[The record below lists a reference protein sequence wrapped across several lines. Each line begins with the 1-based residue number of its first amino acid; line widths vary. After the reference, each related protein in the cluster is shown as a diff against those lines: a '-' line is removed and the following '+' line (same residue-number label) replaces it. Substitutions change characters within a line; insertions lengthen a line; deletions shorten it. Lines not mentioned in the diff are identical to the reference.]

1 MKMKKFKTM
10 LAMMLALFCV
20 GFAFTSC
27 GDDDSDNSG
36 NGGNNTVNTD
46 IAKVIAGTYHNKLS
60 MTVMGEASVYKNAAV
75 VVEKVDETTLKI
87 TLPAC
92 GEGMMALPAL
102 EVPAVKIAGSGG
114 IYTLAQENYTGSV
127 TVNGA
132 EKKYTVTLNGTFKEN
147 GKVLVLNY
155 SLQYGKMP
163 AAMIGKFDSSAV
175 LTAAE
180 AVAGAYVSNL
190 EMTVMG
196 ESSTYENATVN
207 IEAVDDNT
215 VKITLPA
222 CGEGMMALPALEI
235 PAVKVEGADG
245 DYSFAVENYKGT
257 VTVNGAEKNYTVTLS
272 GTYKDNRLTLNYSLQ
287 YGKMPAAMI
296 GKFVTK

>member
-1 MKMKKFKTM
+1 MKKFKTM
-10 LAMMLALFCV
+10 LVMMMALLCV
-20 GFAFTSC
+20 GFASC
-27 GDDDSDNSG
+27 SSDDDPKETAD
-36 NGGNNTVNTD
+36 V
-46 IAKVIAGTYHNKLS
+46 AKEIAGTYNNKLN

-75 VVEKVDETTLKI
+75 VIEKVDETTVKV

-102 EVPAVKIAGSGG
+102 EVPEVKVSGSADN
-114 IYTLAQENYTGSV
+114 YTLQKDNYQGSV

-132 EKKYTVTLNGTFKEN
+132 EKNYTVTLNGTFKA
-147 GKVLVLNY
+147 GVLVLNY

-163 AAMIGKFDSSAV
+163 AAMIGSFDSSAT
-175 LTAAE
+175 LSAAE
-180 AVAGAYVSNL
+180 AIADSYVSNL
-190 EMTVMG
+190 DMTVMG

-207 IEAVDDNT
+207 IEVVDDNT

-222 CGEGMMALPALEI
+222 CGEGMMALPALEV
-235 PAVKVEGADG
+235 PAVKVSGSNG
-245 DYSFAVENYKGT
+245 DYSFSQENYKGT
-257 VTVNGAEKNYTVTLS
+257 VTVNDQEKNYTVTLQ
-272 GTYKDNRLTLNYSLQ
+272 GTYKDNKLSLDYSLQ